1 MSMEE
6 AGGFIIDVLT
16 LAACAVVIV
25 AILDAVMDESPIR
38 RWRKLHTPPCR
49 MCANHAAKRDSDFAR
64 IVLDACRCRRAIDRA
79 ERLEGAHADWLRC
92 AEVRG
97 TRMCA
102 FEPKKEEE

>member
-6 AGGFIIDVLT
+6 AGGCVIDVLT

-49 MCANHAAKRDSDFAR
+49 MCANHAAKRDPDFAR
-64 IVLDACRCRRAIDRA
+64 IVLDECRCPRARERA
-79 ERLEGAHADWLRC
+79 ERLEGRHADWLRC